1 MHFSGIKRKF
11 SEIENEGKTKPSSPS
26 SSRRAPI
33 PSALNLLMASSNEK
47 ECVLTKERCKPTKY
61 KDLDE
66 TLKRGLQS
74 FFNNLDPP
82 HEDELTLCLSAEQL
96 EAKVCKEFEYTL
108 KQSSELSEP
117 YFKKASIKPL
127 KNLDTKIVG
136 SHPGCVVTHKGS
148 RYDENQD
155 GFVSFSLP
163 LISLG
168 EKVEAPLY
176 ALFDGHG
183 GRQAAFFCENHLQEN
198 LSMAL
203 ETFNKEGHLFEITNS
218 LSLTTVRL
226 NQAFKAYMESAYS
239 GIKNPGTTAVMA
251 LFVQDKA
258 IIANLGDS
266 RAILF
271 RKEKTP
277 LDLSFDFK
285 ATSARGKRKV
295 INRGGTIIRDRVQ
308 GSLAITRAIGDE
320 YLKDLQKDHLKV
332 ISSKPAFTIVDLK
345 DIEETGYI
353 LLASDGLTDVA
364 SNQELHD
371 FIFENDAAM
380 TLELLTE
387 AIVKKARKAG
397 SRDDITVCLIPIK
410 RSKEG

>member
-1 MHFSGIKRKF
+1 MNLSGLKRKF
-11 SEIENEGKTKPSSPS
+11 SEIENNECPTPPSSQKTPS
-26 SSRRAPI
+26 I
-33 PSALNLLMASSNEK
+33 PSAINLLMASQDKK

-61 KDLDE
+61 NDLDE
-66 TLKRGLQS
+66 TLKIELQR
-74 FFNNLDPP
+74 FFRNLEPP
-82 HEDELTLCLSAEQL
+82 HTDELTFFLSSLQL
-96 EAKVCKEFEYTL
+96 EAKVCKEFDYIL
-108 KQSSELSEP
+108 NQSSALP
-117 YFKKASIKPL
+117 DTYFKKASIQPL
-127 KNLDTKIVG
+127 DGLETKIVG
-136 SHPGCVVTHKGS
+136 PHHGSLSTHKGS
-148 RYDENQD
+148 RYNENQD

-163 LISLG
+163 LLSLG

-183 GRQAAFFCENHLQEN
+183 GRQAASFCENHLQEN

-203 ETFNKEGHLFEITNS
+203 ETFNKEGLLFEITNS
-218 LSLTTVRL
+218 LSLTLVRL
-226 NQAFKAYMESAYS
+226 NQAFKAYMESENPN
-239 GIKNPGTTAVMA
+239 IKNPGTTAVMA

-258 IIANLGDS
+258 IISNLGDS

-271 RKEKTP
+271 RKDKAP

-295 INRGGTIIRDRVQ
+295 INRGGSIIRNRVQ

-320 YLKDLQKDHLKV
+320 YLKDLHEDHSKV

-345 DIEETGYI
+345 DIEGYV

-371 FIFENDAAM
+371 FIFENDTALP
-380 TLELLTE
+380 LEVLT
-387 AIVKKARKAG
+387 ASIVKKARKAG